1 MEQELVASGYDAVY
15 AAIPNSPTLRRIW
28 HELAEGVDFPEE
40 FGHISFTT
48 LPELERMANE
58 LRLNPGDTLV
68 DLGCGTAGPALWMA
82 RETQTHL
89 IGIDASRVATEQAT
103 ARAAELGLSEQARFV
118 VGSYAET
125 GIKAETVNGAMSED
139 ALQYAPSKEAAMA
152 EVARILR
159 PGGRFVFTVYEIDLE
174 RAAGLPI
181 LGADV
186 VDDYRPV
193 LEKAGFTVTT
203 YEQVSGWPEPM
214 TSTYSAVVEAK
225 DTLTE
230 EMGEP
235 ATNALLLEMTL
246 TLEHRPCRRRVLA
259 AATKE

>member
-1 MEQELVASGYDAVY
+1 
-15 AAIPNSPTLRRIW
+15 
-28 HELAEGVDFPEE
+28 
-40 FGHISFTT
+40 
-48 LPELERMANE
+48 
-58 LRLNPGDTLV
+58 
-68 DLGCGTAGPALWMA
+68 
-82 RETQTHL
+82 
-89 IGIDASRVATEQAT
+89 
-103 ARAAELGLSEQARFV
+103 
-118 VGSYAET
+118 
-125 GIKAETVNGAMSED
+125 
-139 ALQYAPSKEAAMA
+139 MA

-246 TLEHRPCRRRVLA
+246 TLEHRPYRRRVLV
-259 AATKE
+259 AATRE